1 MPNLTGQ
8 SIGRYHILEQLG
20 AGGMALVYKAYDT
33 RLERNVAV
41 KVLRTEQFSPV
52 LLEQVLQRFER
63 EAKSLAKL
71 SHPNIVNILDYGEH
85 EEMPYL
91 VMEFLPGGTLKQK
104 LGRAIPWQESINTL
118 LPVARGLSYAHQHG
132 IIHRD
137 VKPSNIMLQETKAAV
152 LTDFGIAKLLEGVEG
167 QTLTGSGVGIGT
179 PEYMAPEQGVGAH
192 TIDARA
198 DIYSLG
204 IVLYEMVTGRK
215 PYTAD
220 TPMAVV
226 LKQMT
231 DPLPRPTEFTPDLPE
246 GVEHILLKALAKQ
259 PEDRYQSMDELVNA
273 LEALIYEAMTTPAHR
288 IESMSPPPAT
298 RIADSAM
305 PTTLPAKTATHP
317 TKTKSSV
324 GRWALISIIVVTI
337 LSLGL
342 WLAFGRAQETS
353 QTPPP
358 NLKSSPLPEVIPSAV
373 RPTATKPPIPTE
385 APPIPGEVVVPIEN
399 MAPKIPWLPIDKDA
413 VPGTTWINFRVNE
426 PPFDNPLVRKALA
439 AALDR
444 QALTEIARG
453 NSSIINAR
461 PATSL
466 LPPETLGRYLYGQVG
481 VPFNPNLARQ
491 FLSEAGYPDGHNFP
505 TVTLFVNTSDTNV
518 ALYTAVHQ
526 MWAEILNIQIEVKY
540 IGWDQYT
547 EIIRNEP
554 PTLFRSGWVADI
566 NDPENFMQIFR
577 TGSENN
583 STRFSNPRFDQLI
596 EQAVQTTNPM
606 ERQELYIQAERI
618 LCEEETAIIPLYHQ
632 ISKVQ

>member
-20 AGGMALVYKAYDT
+20 EGGMAIVYKAYDT

-104 LGRAIPWQESINTL
+104 LGQAIPWQESIHTL
-118 LPVARGLSYAHQHG
+118 LPIAKGLSYAHQHG

-179 PEYMAPEQGVGAH
+179 PEYMAPEQGIGAH

-215 PYTAD
+215 PYIAD

-246 GVEHILLKALAKQ
+246 SVEHILLKALAKQ

-273 LEALIYEAMTTPAHR
+273 LETLIRETMTAPTHR
-288 IESMSPPPAT
+288 IESISPPPAT
-298 RIADSAM
+298 QTTDSAM
-305 PTTLPAKTATHP
+305 PITPPAETVTHP
-317 TKTKSSV
+317 TKTKSGV
-324 GRWALISIIVVTI
+324 GRWALISIIMVTI
-337 LSLGL
+337 LSIGL
-342 WLAFGRAQETS
+342 WLAFGRTQETS

-358 NLKSSPLPEVIPSAV
+358 NLKPSPLPEVIPSAI

-385 APPIPGEVVVPIEN
+385 APPLPGEVVIPIEN
-399 MAPKIPWLPIDKDA
+399 LMPKIPWLPMDKDA
-413 VPGTTWINFRVNE
+413 APATTWINFKTNE
-426 PPFDNPLVRKALA
+426 PPFDNPLVRKAFA
-439 AALDR
+439 ASLDR
-444 QALTEIARG
+444 QVLANIVKENDLVG
-453 NSSIINAR
+453 NVR

-466 LPPETLGRYLYGQVG
+466 LPPETLGRYLYEQVG
-481 VPFNPNLARQ
+481 VPFNPDLARG
-491 FLSEAGYPDGHNFP
+491 LLADAGYPDGNNFP
-505 TVTLFVNTSDTNV
+505 RMTIFVNGADSNV
-518 ALYTAVHQ
+518 ALFNEVHQ
-526 MWAEILNIQIEVKY
+526 MWADILNVQVNVEYLEWERYSEMTHNNPPSIFRF
-540 IGWDQYT
+540 GW
-547 EIIRNEP
+547 I
-554 PTLFRSGWVADI
+554 ADV
-566 NDPENFMQIFR
+566 NDPENFMQLFR

-583 STRFSNPRFDQLI
+583 STGFSNPRYDRLIDQATQI
-596 EQAVQTTNPM
+596 ANPAQ
-606 ERQELYIQAERI
+606 RQELYIEAERV
-618 LCEEETAIIPLYHQ
+618 LCEEETAIIPLYHFTTK
-632 ISKVQ
+632 SE